1 MMTFNAVETALPP
14 FILKYLHQHVLPP
27 LWPLISAA
35 ATFEEL
41 QLDALA
47 PIEFSL
53 LLEEQCGCPEIP
65 ESTYKGWRQ
74 VADVIHAY
82 EALSA

>member
-1 MMTFNAVETALPP
+1 MTFNAVETALPP
-14 FILKYLHQHVLPP
+14 FIQKYLHQHVLPP
-27 LWPLISAA
+27 LWPAISASA
-35 ATFEEL
+35 SFEEL

-47 PIEFSL
+47 PVEFAL
-53 LLEEQCGCPEIP
+53 LLEEECGCPEIP
-65 ESTYKGWRQ
+65 ESTYRQWRR

>member
-1 MMTFNAVETALPP
+1 MTCNVDETPLPP

-27 LWPLISAA
+27 LWPVISAT

-47 PIEFSL
+47 PIEFAL
-53 LLEEQCGCPEIP
+53 LLEDECGCQEIP
-65 ESTYKGWRQ
+65 ESTYKHWRQ
-74 VADVIHAY
+74 LADVLSAY
-82 EALSA
+82 EELSA